1 MKFRHALLAVSTLG
15 TAVLGLPAIAQQ
27 PQPAIEE
34 VVVTARQRTE
44 TLDRTPLSISAF
56 TARAL
61 ETRGIRDI
69 NDLATVTPGFTF
81 IAPGGVTNASP
92 IIRGQTQ
99 AGRTGDEVNV
109 ATFIDNVY
117 VSGRTGVDVFFNSL
131 ERIEV
136 VRGPQSALY
145 GRNSFAGAINYITK
159 KPSEEFGA
167 GVTATVGEH
176 GQKGGGAYVT
186 GPILADKLLF
196 RLDGAVTD
204 SGGEFKN
211 QVTGDR
217 LNDREIEAVRLQLL
231 FKPTEAISIRASTT
245 YQDDFVSP
253 LRSTTLDVCSARAVG
268 LPISVQPF
276 DECRIRAASA
286 AARPAGRLWTGE
298 VTEGSTGPYFYDARS
313 YSGQT
318 KTWRHAL
325 QIDAGL
331 AEGFDLTSITSYE
344 TRSFSALTD
353 YDDTPQGRLF
363 PSRAAPPV
371 IAGRY
376 IQGVGPAQTLTGSFQ
391 KRQEFSQE
399 VRFTANV
406 IDRLNLIAGGYYNH
420 LDLTDQRRSGGDVPD
435 AIRAQFPF
443 VNTSV
448 APIAA
453 DGRPPLSEST
463 DNVTKFTSIFASAEG
478 AITDAWKVTL
488 EGRYTWEKKSANNTL
503 LVGDPPFGLR
513 RAKFS
518 YFSPRVI
525 TSYQVTDDIFVYAS
539 AGKGTKSG
547 GFNNDPVSPT
557 YNPESAWTYE
567 IGNKTNFLDGRLQ
580 TSVALYTIDW
590 SNQQITGLGV
600 NPRYPINLNA
610 GKTRVNGLE
619 LEATAAVT
627 EWLTLNA
634 GYGYTDSQYKKA
646 VIISFDGLSDQAA
659 LGIGPGGDV
668 SGNRLQYVPKHSIN
682 AGAQVTTPFIGDLL
696 FTARADVT
704 YSSKIYNDA
713 ANTSWIGS
721 RTRVNLRV
729 GVEQNGYRV
738 QAFCNNLNNDRTPM
752 VIVPARDLLGRIN
765 SAIQEMEG
773 RKCGV
778 TLSAEF

>member
-1 MKFRHALLAVSTLG
+1 MNFKQTLLAVSALG
-15 TAVLGLPAIAQQ
+15 AALGGEVALAQTADRP
-27 PQPAIEE
+27 IEE
-34 VVVTARQRTE
+34 IVVTARQRAE
-44 TLDRTPLSISAF
+44 SLERTPLSITAF
-56 TARAL
+56 TARSL
-61 ETRGIRDI
+61 EARGIRDI
-69 NDLATVTPGFTF
+69 ADLATQTPGFTF

-109 ATFIDNVY
+109 ATFIDGVY
-117 VSGRTGVDVFFNSL
+117 VSGRTGVDVFFNAL

-167 GVTATVGEH
+167 GVTATIGEH

-186 GPILADKLLF
+186 GPIIADRLMF
-196 RLDGAVTD
+196 RLDGAVSN

-211 QVTGDR
+211 ANNGDR
-217 LNDREIEAVRLQLL
+217 LGARETEAFRLQLL
-231 FKPTEAISIRASTT
+231 FKPSEAISLRASTT
-245 YQDDFVSP
+245 FQDDFVSP
-253 LRSTTLDVCSARAVG
+253 LRSTLLDVCSARASG
-268 LPISVQPF
+268 FPISAALF
-276 DECRIRAASA
+276 DECRIRAGSPT
-286 AARPAGRLWTGE
+286 ARPAGRLWLGE
-298 VTEGSTGPYFYDARS
+298 VTKGTTGPYFYDTRS
-313 YSGQT
+313 YSGDT

-331 AEGFDLTSITSYE
+331 TETIDFTSITSYE
-344 TRSFSALTD
+344 TRSFRALTD

-363 PSRAAPPV
+363 PSRAAPPF

-376 IQGVGPAQTLTGSFQ
+376 IQGVGPAQTMTGSFQ

-399 VRFTANV
+399 VRLTADV
-406 IDRLNLIAGGYYNH
+406 SDRVNLIAGGYYNH
-420 LDLTDQRRSGGDVPD
+420 LDLVDQRRSGGDVPD
-435 AIRAQFPF
+435 NIRAQFPF

-448 APIAA
+448 APIGA

-463 DNVTKFTSIFASAEG
+463 DNTTKFKSIFAAAE
-478 AITDAWKVTL
+478 ANITDAWKLSL
-488 EGRYTWEKKSANNTL
+488 EGRHTWESKSANNTL

-513 RAKFS
+513 KAKFK

-525 TSYQVTDDIFVYAS
+525 TSYQVTDDVFVYAS

-557 YNPESAWTYE
+557 YQPENAWTYE
-567 IGNKTNFLDGRLQ
+567 IGNKTGFLEGRIL
-580 TSVALYTIDW
+580 TSFALYTIDW
-590 SNQQITGLGV
+590 SNQQITGLGI
-600 NPRYPINLNA
+600 NPRYPISLNA

-619 LEATAAVT
+619 LEASAAVT
-627 EWLTLNA
+627 DWLTLNA

-646 VIISFDGLSDQAA
+646 VIISFDGLTDQAA

-668 SGNRLQYVPKHSIN
+668 SGNRLQYVPKHSFN
-682 AGAQVTTPFIGDLL
+682 LGAQVTTPLAGAWE
-696 FTARADVT
+696 FTARADLT

-721 RTRVNLRV
+721 RTRVNLRL
-729 GVEQNGYRV
+729 GVENETYRV

-765 SAIQEMEG
+765 SSVQEMDG